1 MKINN
6 IVKNL
11 PVSVNNKYVV
21 NKGYYDNNLP
31 KSTMDVDCFLVNLS
45 EFVRLTTDKLQ

>member
-11 PVSVNNKYVV
+11 PVSDNNKYFV
-21 NKGYYDNNLP
+21 NKGYYYNNLP
-31 KSTMDVDCFLVNLS
+31 KYTMDVDCFIVNIS
-45 EFVRLTTDKLQ
+45 EFVRLTTDKIQ